1 MTMRGGHSLSR
12 LYTTFKAQM
21 FQIGKHDFI
30 TIYDAD
36 DEVLCRLVKEKG
48 IFFWR
53 YQIKHITKLEL
64 INEIYAYL
72 KEQGIR
78 YAKIR

>member
-1 MTMRGGHSLSR
+1 
-12 LYTTFKAQM
+12 M

-30 TIYDAD
+30 TIYDSD

-64 INEIYAYL
+64 ANEIYAYL
-72 KEQGIR
+72 KEQ
-78 YAKIR
+78 